1 MTSNVGTK
9 DIKDISSFGFGEA
22 NQKDNYNKM
31 KNTVEDAMKKLFN
44 PEFLN
49 RIDDAIVFRNLN
61 KEDIMQIINI
71 EIKDLYKN
79 LEENKMDLVLDQ
91 SAKEFLVDKGF
102 DEKFGAR
109 PLRRAIQKYVED
121 PLAEE
126 ILRKSFKDNAR
137 IIAKH
142 VEGTEDLVFYD
153 EAAEITNPGAETKTP
168 GQVEN

>member
-9 DIKDISSFGFGEA
+9 DLKNVGSFGFSTKEESDKYA
-22 NQKDNYNKM
+22 HMKD
-31 KNTVEDAMKKLFN
+31 TVEEAMKKLFN

-49 RIDDAIVFRNLN
+49 RIDDTIVFRSLN
-61 KEDIMQIINI
+61 KDDILKIIDI
-71 EIKDLYKN
+71 ELKDLVQNIKDQ
-79 LEENKMDLVLDQ
+79 KMVVSLDD
-91 SAKEFLVDKGF
+91 SAKNFLVDKGY

-126 ILRKSFKDNAR
+126 ILRGSFKEGTK
-137 IIAKH
+137 IIAKYI
-142 VEGTEDLVFYD
+142 EGSDNLIFYD
-153 EAAEITNPGAETKTP
+153 EAVEINKTDEEAKQP